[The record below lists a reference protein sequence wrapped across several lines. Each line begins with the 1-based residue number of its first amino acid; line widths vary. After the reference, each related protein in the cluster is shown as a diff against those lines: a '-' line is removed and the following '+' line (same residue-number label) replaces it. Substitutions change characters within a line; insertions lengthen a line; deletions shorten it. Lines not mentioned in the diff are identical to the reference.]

1 MRVFSALVI
10 TATLTTSAAAELKV
24 QFLEGA
30 PKDRFVITNTG
41 VCDLAASNLLID
53 LSGSP
58 YGLIFDVSNQGAGVE
73 VFQPLEFT
81 NGRQMLKAV
90 PQVKDGDNKI
100 ALDLKGLKAGA
111 KVAFTIDI
119 DDTAKNREITVSNS
133 EFLGA
138 AVELQTGGTVTQSAF
153 NAKATALIKQPN
165 CS

>member
-1 MRVFSALVI
+1 MRFFSGILIAAAMT
-10 TATLTTSAAAELKV
+10 TAASAELKV

-41 VCDLAASNLLID
+41 ACDLPASKMLID

-58 YGLIFDVSNQGAGVE
+58 YGLIFDVSGQGAGVE

-81 NGRQMLKAV
+81 DGDQLLKKM
-90 PQVKDGDNKI
+90 PQVRDGDNKI
-100 ALDLKGLKAGA
+100 ALDLKGLKPGA

-119 DDTAKNREITVSNS
+119 DDTAKSREITVSNS

-138 AVELQTGGTVTQSAF
+138 AVELRIDATLTHSAF
-153 NAKATALIKQPN
+153 DAKAVAFIKRPN